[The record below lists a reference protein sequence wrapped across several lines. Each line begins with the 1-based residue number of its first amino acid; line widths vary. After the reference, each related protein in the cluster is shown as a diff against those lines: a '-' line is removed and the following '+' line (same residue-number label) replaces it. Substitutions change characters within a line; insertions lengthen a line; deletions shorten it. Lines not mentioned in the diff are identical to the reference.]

1 MAKYPQG
8 ITSFIPTYQPFQLD
22 WNVLAQNVQLK
33 QSRYDKNWESLNNVY
48 GSLYN
53 ADVSNPESQK
63 VKDNLLKQID
73 FNVRRVTGMDLSLKQ
88 NVTQAQQIFK
98 PFYENT
104 NLVADIV
111 RTSEYKS
118 EFSKGKSF
126 ATSKN
131 KTEHDMYW
139 GGGLQYLGNK
149 MEEFKSLPFD
159 QLSSFEKF
167 EYVPYV
173 NTDKVMREIQKE
185 MGNVKIMQKNGSY
198 WVTTQNGELLKQP
211 LQDRFRQALA
221 SDPRVMDVY
230 NVEAYNMGEA
240 KIRNKMSEDP
250 NLSRQDAERIYL
262 NEELVPVRNQQQKAL
277 KNIKTEK
284 ETVQKKIDDL
294 QIKSKNNPTKDVD
307 NSLQQY
313 EQYLSDLEQ
322 MEESMTATLETLTGN
337 VTSTGN
343 TEGGSSLD
351 PEDLKSL
358 RYGVDVNLASLLLQ
372 GDINKTAESMS
383 QANFEQTYKADEFA
397 KTAFSKRLEL
407 DNYQKKKFIDA
418 SAKTGRFPYLFTDKN
433 GQPVYIPWADERSIE
448 TKKAAQKAYE
458 KELADKIK
466 SGEWEN
472 TPDGPRPSQI
482 NNYTTSKNIQG
493 AVPGSI
499 GKDDINYIIDE
510 NAREVRKGI
519 KQSEMNMKSIL
530 KNMLND
536 GTATPAQVYDI
547 LNTGKSRYEQRVF
560 NDAKEQVANGTLSV
574 QDAYALIRA
583 KLQAPYQTELEKE
596 AGVNLDPRLGKDQ
609 MGREH
614 FNNVSEEEQFN
625 RISKM
630 LAPPTPV
637 DQDGVKVMSSS
648 SINKDQVYSP
658 ISEKYED
665 WELGYVIDN
674 YKAFVK
680 QNHELMSEATQLKNQ
695 EIFNLSYDIDD
706 YQSIEKSAS
715 EANAKLAME
724 ETALLIDYGNKVG
737 GNTAERAHLMNIF
750 DPILNRYRTA
760 SYEEYVR
767 GTLNMYNPQQ
777 LEKSHNLTLSG
788 MATNFAKGFGMG
800 AVSGTFMES
809 VPAWGTVGHLLWST
823 GTGLVT
829 MLTPAAVDAGEDLL
843 NTYYYDDDGEIFVEG
858 MPAQRE
864 ISGYDFDSKGL
875 QVIED
880 FSADLLTFKGRGNN
894 LSHEYNAYL
903 KEIDR
908 LYEEEEL
915 KTRLPGTQNFEDA
928 NTLSSGFGKTT
939 MTSPSIRVNQKMPT
953 TQNYKA
959 YFSQV
964 KPSLKGVE
972 IKAESDGDD
981 LENVSVHGVSEA
993 DYEKSSEEFGNEE
1006 LTDLANLVLTDLV
1019 DFPNKDEDNKLN
1031 YFDIAISP
1039 ISKNSTNQAAI
1050 VVWPNEKYIDQKLS
1064 LIYPES
1070 DDKDKKANLKIQW
1083 LNKNQGLAMNVPLQF
1098 VENTDLYNNQFK
1110 DEITQRLSNEEVV
1123 SYDSPYPGYRID
1135 FQSVSGDNTNLI
1147 KVIKYF
1153 PTYDVFTGET
1163 IINRAV
1169 VEEAILG
1176 VNAKKVRNYFL
1187 NDEVPSLVKQEN
1199 ARFQQFQSQ
1208 SQTKE

>member
-22 WNVLAQNVQLK
+22 WNVLAKNVQLK

-104 NLVADIV
+104 NLIADVV

-118 EFSKGKSF
+118 EFAKGKGY

-159 QLSSFEKF
+159 KLSSFEKF

-173 NTDKVMREIQKE
+173 DTDKVMREIQKE
-185 MGNVKIMQKNGSY
+185 MGNVKVMQKNGSY

-240 KIRNKMSEDP
+240 KIRNKMSQDP

-262 NEELVPVRNQQQKAL
+262 NEELTPVRDEQQRLL
-277 KNIKTEK
+277 KNLKTEK

-307 NSLQQY
+307 TSLQQY
-313 EQYLSDLEQ
+313 EKMLSDLEQ
-322 MEESMTATLETLTGN
+322 AEESMTATLETLTGN

-343 TEGGSSLD
+343 TEGGSPLD

-358 RYGVDVNLASLLLQ
+358 RYGIDVNLASLLLQ
-372 GDINKTAESMS
+372 GDINRTAESMS
-383 QANFEQTYKADEFA
+383 MANFEQTFKADEFA

-418 SAKTGRFPYLFTDKN
+418 SAKTGRFPYLFTDEN
-433 GQPVYIPWADERSIE
+433 GQPIYIPWADERSIE
-448 TKKAAQKAYE
+448 AKAAAQKAYE
-458 KELADKIK
+458 KELKDKIK
-466 SGEWEN
+466 TGEWEE
-472 TPDGPRPSQI
+472 TPDGPRPSQK
-482 NNYTTSKNIQG
+482 NNYVTNKNIQG
-493 AVPGSI
+493 ATPGNIS
-499 GKDDINYIIDE
+499 KDDVNYLIDE
-510 NAREVRKGI
+510 NEAKVREGI
-519 KQSEMNMKSIL
+519 KQSQVNMKNIL
-530 KNMLND
+530 RNMLND
-536 GTATPAQVYDI
+536 GTASPTQVHDI
-547 LNTGKSRYEQRVF
+547 LNTGKSRYEQKVF
-560 NDAKEQVANGTLSV
+560 NEVKEQFNNGTLSAE
-574 QDAYALIRA
+574 DAYALIRT
-583 KLQAPYQTELEKE
+583 KLQAPYQTELDKE

-609 MGREH
+609 LGREH
-614 FNNVSEEEQFN
+614 FNTVSEEEQFD
-625 RISKM
+625 RVSK
-630 LAPPTPV
+630 LLDTSTSLYGL
-637 DQDGVKVMSSS
+637 DKSQSF
-648 SINKDQVYSP
+648 Y
-658 ISEKYED
+658 
-665 WELGYVIDN
+665 LGYVIDN
-674 YKAFVK
+674 YKTFVK
-680 QNHELMSEATQLKNQ
+680 QNHELMSEAAQSQNQ

-706 YQSIEKSAS
+706 YEAIEKTAA

-724 ETALLIDYGNKVG
+724 ETALLIDYGKKVG
-737 GNTAERAHLMNIF
+737 GNTSDRAHLMNVY

-760 SYEEYVR
+760 SFPEYVR
-767 GTLNMYNPQQ
+767 QVVNIYSPQQ
-777 LEKSHNLTLSG
+777 LEKTNNLTLSG
-788 MATNFAKGFGMG
+788 MAHNFAVGFGTG
-800 AVSGTFMES
+800 AAMTAGMNLAVG
-809 VPAWGTVGHLLWST
+809 PGTVANMAWAVG
-823 GTGLVT
+823 GGLTT
-829 MLTPAAVDAGEDLL
+829 MVSAAIFDGAEDLL
-843 NTYYYDDDGEIFVEG
+843 NTYYYDDDGEIFIEG
-858 MPAQRE
+858 MPSQRQ
-864 ISGYDFDSKGL
+864 ISGYDFDSEGL
-875 QVIED
+875 QVAED
-880 FSADLLTFKGRGNN
+880 AAADLLTFRGRGNN
-894 LSHEYNAYL
+894 LRHEYNAYL
-903 KEIDR
+903 KEMDR
-908 LYEEEEL
+908 LYKDEEL
-915 KTRLPGTQNFEDA
+915 KTRIPGTQNFVDA

-939 MTSPSIRVNQKMPT
+939 MGSPSIRVNQKMPT

-959 YFSQV
+959 YLSQV
-964 KPSLKGVE
+964 RPSLKAVE
-972 IKAESDGDD
+972 IKAEADD
-981 LENVSVHGVSEA
+981 EPLENVSVHGVSSA
-993 DYEKSSEEFGNEE
+993 DYEKSSDEFGNEE
-1006 LTDLANLVLTDLV
+1006 LTNLANLVLTDLV
-1019 DFPNKDEDNKLN
+1019 DFPNKDEDNKLD

-1039 ISKNSTNQAAI
+1039 ISKNTAKQAAI
-1050 VVWPNEKYIDQKLS
+1050 VVWPNEKYVDQKLA

-1070 DDKDKKANLKIQW
+1070 DDKDKKANLKTQW

-1098 VENTDLYNNQFK
+1098 VQNTDLYNNQFK
-1110 DEITQRLSNEEVV
+1110 DDITQRLANGEIPYYES
-1123 SYDSPYPGYRID
+1123 SYPGYGID
-1135 FQSVSGDNTNLI
+1135 FKSVSGDNTGLI
-1147 KVIKYF
+1147 KVTKYF
-1153 PTYDVFTGET
+1153 PVYDVFTGET
-1163 IINRAV
+1163 TINRAV

-1176 VNAKKVRNYFL
+1176 VNAKAVRNNFL
-1187 NDEVPSLVKQEN
+1187 NNEVPSLVKQEN
-1199 ARFQQFQSQ
+1199 ARYQQMNSQ